1 MSRLV
6 VSFFAAMLALPIAT
20 PLAIAQNAKA
30 RNKPPTTS
38 QDQGFNYRNS
48 IPQNFKTEIIAG
60 NDKDRAR
67 AEQIV
72 EIYKVLESKPTIENI
87 RKYVSDNYIQH
98 SSALPDGPQP
108 LAMLFS
114 YSVAKFPNAAI
125 DVHKIIVV
133 GNWAMAHVNFR
144 NLETNDPKDLG
155 VAAVDMYLFGPDGK
169 IEEHWDV
176 LQSVPTHAPNP
187 NGMFLKLFKD
197 KEKD

>member
-1 MSRLV
+1 MNRLI
-6 VSFFAAMLALPIAT
+6 VSSFIVLLLQLFVT
-20 PLAIAQNAKA
+20 NSAIAQNSTG
-30 RNKPPTTS
+30 RIQPPRTS
-38 QDQGFNYRNS
+38 QEQGFNHRNT
-48 IPQNFKTEIIAG
+48 IPKNFKTIIIAG

-67 AEQIV
+67 AELIV
-72 EIYKVLESKPTIENI
+72 DIYKVLESNPSIENV

-114 YSVAKFPNAAI
+114 YSAAKFSNAAI

-133 GNWAMAHVNFR
+133 GDWAMAHVNFR
-144 NLETNDPKDLG
+144 NLETNDPRDLG

-197 KEKD
+197 NKKD